1 MKVRFDPRR
10 TLLFRLQHSA
20 VVSVQTNRS
29 APAIALGASHQSSR
43 GSARCS
49 KPVLAGSVGRFR
61 MPGKSHRSAWPFATA
76 GAPEPGR
83 TTGRAGVV
91 WTVVTDE
98 VQIAVRAQ
106 TEPPGSADRRYQ
118 GSCVGNPMTDIAFD
132 ARAATFFLNCP
143 RCGLSVEV
151 RSRWMAIRHC
161 PRCLGRARTLVELF
175 SSSLPAE
182 ALYAEGLRPRAAV
195 GLNAPPGAAPRSRRD
210 DADHPRRTARPANQI
225 VGGPGARDAP

>member
-118 GSCVGNPMTDIAFD
+118 GSCAGNPMTDIAFD
-132 ARAATFFLNCP
+132 ARAETFFLNCP
-143 RCGLSVEV
+143 PVRLERGGEIALDGDQALSAL
-151 RSRWMAIRHC
+151 SWT
-161 PRCLGRARTLVELF
+161 RT
-175 SSSLPAE
+175 
-182 ALYAEGLRPRAAV
+182 
-195 GLNAPPGAAPRSRRD
+195 
-210 DADHPRRTARPANQI
+210 HPRRAVQLFVARR
-225 VGGPGARDAP
+225 GAVRRGSAPTSSGWTQRTPWRSAQESTG